1 MRRILA
7 IALPLAALGALLLTS
22 AASSDEDGFSGSY
35 KVRAIFDNG
44 GFVVP
49 DEQVRIAGANVGVV
63 DSVDVS
69 RPGEIVSLED
79 GGKAIPG
86 KAVIVLDITDSGF
99 KDFRADASCLIRPQ
113 SLIGER
119 FIDCEPTQERAPG
132 SEPPPPLEQIADG
145 EPGEG
150 QFLLPLENNGKAVDL
165 DLINNIMR
173 EPYAERFRLI
183 LNDLGAAL
191 AGRGDELNEIVR
203 KADPALRETDEVL
216 QILADQNK
224 QLAQLAVDSDISLG
238 PLARE
243 RKSLTGFIRG
253 AGETA
258 AATAE
263 FSAPL
268 EENLAK
274 LPATLREVRLTM
286 SSLGAF
292 SDAAFPVLKVLGDN
306 VGPITR
312 ATRQLA
318 PFADASTVAIKSL
331 GGAAEE
337 AGPPLRQSDPV
348 VRQIGAVARKAARPA
363 TDLSRLT
370 RSLER
375 TGGYEQLLRF
385 IFNSA
390 GVFNGFDQFGHYQR
404 TNILVSGCIEYVA
417 FPASG
422 CTARFT
428 GPNSANPRAPSLREV
443 AFDGVGGFSEGMPP
457 KLEESSRARELE
469 PLADARPAPGA
480 PQTSLDAG
488 IEVLDY
494 LLGP

>member
-1 MRRILA
+1 MRRLLVTVLILA
-7 IALPLAALGALLLTS
+7 AVGALALATV
-22 AASSDEDGFSGSY
+22 ASSQDDGSDGSY

-44 GFVVP
+44 GFVVR

-69 RPGEIVSLED
+69 RPGEIVTLE
-79 GGKAIPG
+79 GGGRAIPG
-86 KAVIVLDITDSGF
+86 KAVIVLDITDGDF
-99 KDFRADASCLIRPQ
+99 KDWAADATCLIRPQ

-119 FIDCEPTQERAPG
+119 FIDCEPSGEHAPG
-132 SEPPPPLEQIADG
+132 VDPPPLEQIPEG

-150 QFLLPLENNGKAVDL
+150 QYLLPLENNGKAVDL

-183 LNDLGAAL
+183 LNDLGATL
-191 AGRGDELNEIVR
+191 AARGEELDLIVK

-224 QLAQLAVDSDISLG
+224 QLAKLAVDSETSLG

-243 RKSLTGFIRG
+243 RESLTGFIRN

-263 FSAPL
+263 RAGPL
-268 EENLAK
+268 EENLSK

-286 SSLGAF
+286 NSLGTF
-292 SDAAFPVLKVLGDN
+292 SDATFPVLKVLGDN

-312 ATRQLA
+312 ATQQLG
-318 PFADASTVAIKSL
+318 PFADASAFAIKDL
-331 GGAAEE
+331 GRAAEQ
-337 AGPPLRQSDPV
+337 AGPDLRAADPV
-348 VRQIGAVARKAARPA
+348 VRQLGRVARTAARPA

-375 TGGYEQLLRF
+375 TGGYEEILEF
-385 IFNSA
+385 IFNST
-390 GVFNGFDQFGHYQR
+390 GVFNGFDRFGHYQR
-404 TNILVSGCIEYVA
+404 TNILVSGCVEYVT
-417 FPASG
+417 FPSSG

-428 GPNSANPRAPSLREV
+428 GPNSPNPRDPTVNEV
-443 AFDGVGGFSEGMPP
+443 AFDGEGSWSENMPP
-457 KLEESSRARELE
+457 KLEDADRADSLT
-469 PLADARPAPGA
+469 PLAPARAATPEPETA
-480 PQTSLDAG
+480 LDAG